1 MVVEA
6 ASNDYYLPKKSEH
19 TSTSNGILGKD
30 DFLKILITQ
39 LKNQDPTQPM
49 DDKSFIAQMASFTT
63 LEQTQNM
70 NGILEKFVNGQSQN
84 QLSNLS
90 TMIGKQIEWNSPS
103 TDDEGNTTTQLIS
116 STIKSVTMKNG
127 SVEYL
132 TNDNQTLSP
141 SQIVTVSEGHDINV

>member
-1 MVVEA
+1 MVVQA
-6 ASNDYYLPKKSEH
+6 ASNDYYLPKKSDT

-39 LKNQDPTQPM
+39 LQNQDPTQPM
-49 DDKSFIAQMASFTT
+49 DDKSFISQMASFTT

-70 NGILEKFVNGQSQN
+70 NDMLEKFVNGQSQN

-90 TMIGKQIEWNSPS
+90 TMIGKQIEWNSTS
-103 TDDEGNTTTQLIS
+103 TDDEGNTSTQLIK
-116 STIKSVTMKNG
+116 STIKSVTMQNG
-127 SVEYL
+127 SVEYI

-141 SQIVTVSEGHDINV
+141 SQIVTVSEGQESNV